1 VNSFS
6 VAEGESVSETTEQQK
21 LKLHTDDWRLLDHV
35 LAPAEN
41 WTAEQVLHW
50 AYETFG
56 QDVAIASAFGPEGI
70 VVIDIAARVWPRVRV
85 FVLDTS
91 FLFPETYRLIEQVEQ
106 RYGIEV
112 ERVLPSL
119 SPEEQAQTHGS
130 ELWTSDPDLCC
141 RIRKVEP
148 LERKL
153 AHLKA
158 WVTAIRREQTPAR
171 ADARK
176 VEWDPTLRVAKINA
190 IADWTHDDVWNHL
203 RARDLPYNPLHDRN
217 YPSVGCTHCT
227 RAIQPGEAP
236 RSGRWPGFEK
246 RECGIHSRRGERG

>member
-1 VNSFS
+1 
-6 VAEGESVSETTEQQK
+6 VSEAAEPTNQMSRIAEWT
-21 LKLHTDDWRLLDHV
+21 LVDHV
-35 LAPAEN
+35 LTSAEE

-50 AYETFG
+50 AYETYG

-70 VVIDIAARVWPRVRV
+70 VLIDIAAGIWPRLRV

-91 FLFPETYRLIEQVEQ
+91 FLFPETYQLIEQVEE

-119 SPEEQAQTHGS
+119 SPEEQARTVGS
-130 ELWTSDPDLCC
+130 ELWASDPDLCC

-153 AHLKA
+153 AQLRA

-171 ADARK
+171 ANARK
-176 VEWDPTLRVAKINA
+176 VEWDPCLRVVKINA
-190 IADWTHDDVWNHL
+190 IADWTHDMVWNYL
-203 RARDLPYNPLHDRN
+203 RTRNLPYNPLHDRA
-217 YPSVGCTHCT
+217 YASIGCTHCT
-227 RAIQPGEAP
+227 RPIQPGEAP
-236 RSGRWPGFEK
+236 RAGRWPGFEK
-246 RECGIHSRRGERG
+246 RECGIHFRNPSTSPRESDR